1 MKKDKN
7 KSSIKYYID
16 QTELNKLQRLR
27 IRFHKNIYE
36 LKIYFFINFL
46 FEITLLDLF
55 SNIFSNK
62 NIY

>member
-36 LKIYFFINFL
+36 LKIYF
-46 FEITLLDLF
+46 
-55 SNIFSNK
+55 S
-62 NIY
+62 